1 MSSTTQAHRSP
12 ALQPNRRHDISIR
25 IRRKQVFLGISLA
38 LVAFRA
44 LNFVC
49 PPKSL
54 ETGGE
59 LPEVACACDTLLV
72 FSLSMT
78 ILLTILKLEHG
89 EWWCKLKPHEAT
101 WSHQAPKFVDSFK
114 RVTTLG
120 VPATAQPA
128 QLKPAN
134 PAAATPAAEEAGSTP
149 MMMTSLTAMP
159 LMYIA
164 ANKGPLHATLSTLAY
179 RYVSICNTLLGVY
192 TYIYIYRLD

>member
-78 ILLTILKLEHG
+78 IDHFEIGTWGMMIQV
-89 EWWCKLKPHEAT
+89 EAT
-101 WSHQAPKFVDSFK
+101 WSHMKPPSSQVCWFSQACYNARSA
-114 RVTTLG
+114 G
-120 VPATAQPA
+120 HS
-128 QLKPAN
+128 
-134 PAAATPAAEEAGSTP
+134 AASAASAAETCESCGSDASCRRGWLHP
-149 MMMTSLTAMP
+149 YDDDQLDS
-159 LMYIA
+159 YA
-164 ANKGPLHATLSTLAY
+164 ADVHCSQQRTVAH
-179 RYVSICNTLLGVY
+179 NTIN
-192 TYIYIYRLD
+192 TRI